1 MRITAN
7 QTRTRTIADLYR
19 AMDRKHAV
27 TITYLKPGETEPT
40 IRTIEVHDLRTEA
53 PKVDGLTVTEGDIML
68 IVMCRLRGEERELHL
83 NRIISYTLH
92 RIANVMVRPE
102 PTVYVRKAPSP
113 LHSEAAIVGYE
124 LARDPEDADY
134 IPRRRLDQ
142 TTTALAA

>member
-1 MRITAN
+1 MRLTAR

-27 TITYLKPGETEPT
+27 TITYKDDDGEIT
-40 IRTIEVHDLRTEA
+40 IRTIEVHDLHTSA
-53 PKVDGLTVTEGDIML
+53 PSKDGATEGDIM
-68 IVMCRLRGEERELHL
+68 VTAMCRLRGEEREFAVGGIL
-83 NRIISYTLH
+83 SYTLH

-113 LHSEAAIVGYE
+113 LHSEAAIIAYE
-124 LARDPEDADY
+124 LARSQDDADY
-134 IPRRRLDQ
+134 IPRRRIDQ